1 MKYVICVFY
10 QGHSGHTAYNWK
22 DGLWY
27 DALISS
33 KHTISAELLKGVP
46 FTGAELTL
54 IQAQD
59 VSSSFF
65 FFWFNNR
72 VTCKQSYKV
81 QSCELKFVSVRG
93 ITVCLQDTNSLGSC
107 LHVH

>member
-1 MKYVICVFY
+1 M
-10 QGHSGHTAYNWK
+10 
-22 DGLWY
+22 WY
-27 DALISS
+27 GALISS
-33 KHTISAELLKGVP
+33 KHKISAELLTDVP

-54 IQAQD
+54 IQAQE
-59 VSSSFF
+59 VSSSIF
-65 FFWFNNR
+65 FFWFNR

-81 QSCELKFVSVRG
+81 QPCELKFVSVRG